1 LPVEIRGRHAGQ
13 GGSEPLQDPTNGTR
27 PLRILVENSEYWLR
41 NNGDLAMLTVTLD
54 RMHQRWPDA
63 RIAVLTDSPCLLR
76 AYFPRAEGISVFD
89 KDPWAPPT
97 RLERLAGHLGPRV
110 VGPIALARL
119 RLNVRR
125 KQLPG
130 RLRAG
135 RRKLVRLALRRPAPA
150 VPASETAPL
159 PTGPLHPGSAAAAA
173 QSSLVV
179 ALGGGYLTDAD
190 STQTVRVL
198 NLVAYACDA
207 GVPVALVGQGLGPL
221 DDPGLQARA
230 AQVLPKV
237 GLIALREGRQGPRI
251 LDRAGVAADRVLVTG
266 DDAIEL
272 AYRARVD
279 EIGSEIGFCLRVAG
293 YAPVSA
299 GVADVIGRTVR
310 SAAAERTAALVPLII
325 AEYRSQD
332 RRSTLPL
339 VRGYADV
346 IAPPPRYVPPI
357 EIARRVAR
365 CRVVVTGAY
374 HLAVFALSQ
383 GIPVVALTS
392 TAYYDD
398 KFLGLDAMFGQ
409 GLTMV
414 RLDDPGLEQTLAT
427 AFDQAW
433 QAALV
438 VREPLRARAQMQIHA
453 SRAAFDRVAALTRAR
468 ATAPIAST
476 YDHLTAADPA

>member
-1 LPVEIRGRHAGQ
+1 MSEHAAAQ
-13 GGSEPLQDPTNGTR
+13 QRLTQAAR
-27 PLRILVENSEYWLR
+27 PPRILVENSEYWLR
-41 NNGDLAMLTVTLD
+41 NNGDLAMLAVTLD
-54 RMHQRWPDA
+54 RMHERLPDA

-89 KDPWAPPT
+89 EDPWAPPT
-97 RLERLAGHLGPRV
+97 WLERLSGRLGPRI
-110 VGPIALARL
+110 VGPVALARL
-119 RLNVRR
+119 RLRVRR

-130 RLRAG
+130 RLRSG
-135 RRKLVRLALRRPAPA
+135 RRKLLRLVLRRPAPA
-150 VPASETAPL
+150 DVPASETAPL

-179 ALGGGYLTDAD
+179 ALGGGYLADAD
-190 STQTVRVL
+190 RTQTVRVL
-198 NLVAYACDA
+198 NLVEHACDV

-221 DDPGLQARA
+221 DDPRLQARA

-237 GLIALREGRQGPRI
+237 GLIALREDRQGPQI
-251 LDRAGVAADRVLVTG
+251 LDRAGVAAERVLVTG

-272 AYRARVD
+272 AYQARID
-279 EIGSEIGFCLRVAG
+279 KIGSDIGFCLRVAG

-299 GVADVIGRTVR
+299 EVVDLIGRAVR
-310 SAAAERTAALVPLII
+310 SAAAEHTAALVPLII

-339 VRGYADV
+339 VRGYTDV
-346 IAPPPRYVPPI
+346 IAPQPRYAPPI

-392 TAYYDD
+392 SAYYDG
-398 KFLGLDAMFGQ
+398 KFLGLSAMFGQ
-409 GLTMV
+409 GLTLV
-414 RLDDPGLEQTLAT
+414 RLDDPRLEQTLAR
-427 AFDQAW
+427 AIDQAW
-433 QAALV
+433 LTALAL
-438 VREPLRARAQMQIHA
+438 REPLRARARMQIDA
-453 SRAAFDRVAALTRAR
+453 SRAAFDHVAALTQVR
-468 ATAPIAST
+468 ATAPIVSAH
-476 YDHLTAADPA
+476 DHLPTAADPA